1 MLAAFDFRILADVN
15 AILNSIALI
24 FILTGLWAIRRGN
37 ERLHVRMMLAATGVS
52 GLFLASYL
60 TYHFNAEPVKYTGSG
75 VMLYVYYAILIS
87 HVLLSMAVV
96 PMALSA
102 FWFAWRK
109 QFARHTRV
117 TRILLPIWL
126 YVSVTGVVIWF
137 MLRDSVAAAIP

>member
-87 HVLLSMAVV
+87 HVILAIVQV
-96 PMALSA
+96 PL
-102 FWFAWRK
+102 
-109 QFARHTRV
+109 
-117 TRILLPIWL
+117 ILLTITFGLRDRRAKHRRLARITAPIWL
-126 YVSVTGVVIWF
+126 YVSSTGVDYYWILYW
-137 MLRDSVAAAIP
+137 L

>member
-1 MLAAFDFRILADVN
+1 MLAAFDIRILADVN

-24 FILTGLWAIRRGN
+24 LILTGLWAIRRGN

-87 HVLLSMAVV
+87 HVILAIVQV
-96 PMALSA
+96 PL
-102 FWFAWRK
+102 
-109 QFARHTRV
+109 
-117 TRILLPIWL
+117 ILLTITFGLRDRRAKHRRLAKITAPIWL
-126 YVSVTGVVIWF
+126 YVSFTGVVYYWILYW
-137 MLRDSVAAAIP
+137 L

>member
-87 HVLLSMAVV
+87 HVILAIVQV
-96 PMALSA
+96 PL
-102 FWFAWRK
+102 
-109 QFARHTRV
+109 
-117 TRILLPIWL
+117 ILLTITFGLRDRRAKHRRLARITAPIWL
-126 YVSVTGVVIWF
+126 YVSSTGVVYYWILYW
-137 MLRDSVAAAIP
+137 L

>member
-24 FILTGLWAIRRGN
+24 LILTGLWAIKRGN

-52 GLFLASYL
+52 ALFLTSYL

-87 HVLLSMAVV
+87 HVILAIVQV
-96 PMALSA
+96 PL
-102 FWFAWRK
+102 
-109 QFARHTRV
+109 
-117 TRILLPIWL
+117 ILLTIAFGLRDRRAKHRRLARITAPIWV
-126 YVSVTGVVIWF
+126 YVSFTGVVYYWILYW
-137 MLRDSVAAAIP
+137 L

>member
-24 FILTGLWAIRRGN
+24 LILTGLWAIRRGN

-87 HVLLSMAVV
+87 HVILAIVQV
-96 PMALSA
+96 PL
-102 FWFAWRK
+102 
-109 QFARHTRV
+109 
-117 TRILLPIWL
+117 ILLTITFGLRDRRAKHRRLARITAPIWL
-126 YVSVTGVVIWF
+126 YVSSTGVVYYWILYW
-137 MLRDSVAAAIP
+137 L